1 MGALTGFLASTG
13 LLLVVWAFV
22 QPEWRPARRVRRGP
36 GRLTGLLAR
45 AGVQGIAPS
54 QLVGLCAVAF
64 VLSAV
69 VMTGLSGVAAIGLV
83 FGLMAA
89 AAPIAL
95 LRGRAARRLREHAAV
110 WPDAV
115 DNLTSAVR
123 AGLSLP
129 EAVIQLG
136 ERGPEGLRDAFVQF
150 GRDYQA
156 TGRFHESLDLL
167 KDRLADPIGDRVVEA
182 LRIAR
187 EVGGGDLGRMLR
199 SLSSFLREDLRT
211 RGELESRQSWTVN
224 GARLAVA
231 APWLVVLLMC
241 LQGDVVERFATGA
254 GLVVLL
260 TGAGLCVVAYRLMMW
275 IGRLPTERRI
285 LA

>member
-1 MGALTGFLASTG
+1 MGALIGFMAGLG
-13 LLLVVWAFV
+13 LLLIAWTVTD
-22 QPEWRPARRVRRGP
+22 PTWRPARPTRRGP
-36 GRLTGLLAR
+36 GRLADLLAR
-45 AGVQGIAPS
+45 AGVQGIAPA
-54 QLVGLCAVAF
+54 QVAGLCAVAF
-64 VLSAV
+64 VIVAV
-69 VMTGLSGVAAIGLV
+69 VMAGVSGVAAIGLV

-89 AAPIAL
+89 AAPIAI
-95 LRGRAARRLREHAAV
+95 LRGRAQRRLREHAAV

-129 EAVIQLG
+129 EALIQLG
-136 ERGPEGLRDAFVQF
+136 ERGPDGLRDAFVQF

-167 KDRLADPIGDRVVEA
+167 KDRLADPVGDRVVEA

-199 SLSSFLREDLRT
+199 SLSGFLRDDLRT
-211 RGELESRQSWTVN
+211 CGELESRQSWTVN

-231 APWLVVLLMC
+231 APWLVLLLMC
-241 LQGDVVERFATGA
+241 LQGDVIERFATGT
-254 GLVVLL
+254 GLVVLA
-260 TGAGLCVVAYRLMMW
+260 TGAILCFAAYRIMMW
-275 IGRLPTERRI
+275 IGRLPAERRI